1 MRKCKRGY
9 FQFENKEDG
18 LYVNV
23 YPPMDGSKAAEVGEA
38 VYYIDKKR
46 IQGCDMAVLNDA
58 FKKGASQE
66 ISVKV
71 SSEKPFPCSEFGDYR
86 ISRDCMTVEAVFYPG
101 FVDSSELT
109 VDEIKSDL
117 ASLNVTNG
125 IIEEQI
131 TKFIDERNYYEKYLV
146 AQGTMP
152 REGKDGSIEYNFNV
166 DLKPTPK
173 MNDDGTVDFHTL
185 ENVNHVKTG
194 DIVAVLYPEDRG
206 DAGIDVLGRSVLP
219 RKVKRVLFRYG
230 KNLSVSEDGT
240 KLISQVSGHVQL
252 EGDKVFV
259 SNCLE
264 LVDVD
269 ASTGDIDYDG
279 SVVIKG
285 NVLAGFSVKAA
296 GDISVSGIVEGAT
309 LISGGNITLNRGV
322 QGMNKAVIKA
332 NGNLVT
338 KFIESAQLV
347 EVGGNIDTDSILH
360 SKVNAKGKIVAS
372 GRNGLIVGGEVKSVV
387 LVQAKNIGNA
397 MGTNTV
403 VGVGLDPTAKKRVD
417 ELKKSLSE
425 LGANKIKL
433 NQVME
438 ALRKKQELEGSL
450 SDDKREF
457 QQKTMRNIILLEQ
470 QLTEQKQELEQLRE
484 QLSED
489 INARVRVEGNIYI
502 GVKLVFGEQNYF
514 VKEKFSFCQFVKDH
528 AEIKCRS
535 I

>member
-131 TKFIDERNYYEKYLV
+131 TKFIDERNYYENYLV

-206 DAGIDVLGRSVLP
+206 DAGMDVLGRSVLP
-219 RKVKRVLFRYG
+219 TKVKRVLFR
-230 KNLSVSEDGT
+230 
-240 KLISQVSGHVQL
+240 
-252 EGDKVFV
+252 
-259 SNCLE
+259 
-264 LVDVD
+264 
-269 ASTGDIDYDG
+269 
-279 SVVIKG
+279 
-285 NVLAGFSVKAA
+285 
-296 GDISVSGIVEGAT
+296 
-309 LISGGNITLNRGV
+309 
-322 QGMNKAVIKA
+322 
-332 NGNLVT
+332 
-338 KFIESAQLV
+338 
-347 EVGGNIDTDSILH
+347 
-360 SKVNAKGKIVAS
+360 
-372 GRNGLIVGGEVKSVV
+372 
-387 LVQAKNIGNA
+387 
-397 MGTNTV
+397 
-403 VGVGLDPTAKKRVD
+403 
-417 ELKKSLSE
+417 
-425 LGANKIKL
+425 
-433 NQVME
+433 
-438 ALRKKQELEGSL
+438 
-450 SDDKREF
+450 
-457 QQKTMRNIILLEQ
+457 
-470 QLTEQKQELEQLRE
+470 
-484 QLSED
+484 
-489 INARVRVEGNIYI
+489 
-502 GVKLVFGEQNYF
+502 
-514 VKEKFSFCQFVKDH
+514 
-528 AEIKCRS
+528 
-535 I
+535 